1 MIVKRLLM
9 EDTMKSATFLAAL
22 IGVAFAAASV
32 SSTFAQSS
40 APGTTPPRPN
50 KVTAVPP
57 PPPPGGPDKL
67 VSQTRPKDPGARV
80 AKPRTPTVVD
90 DFAPHPDTLPSTC
103 YSTLGIQYFNCVASL
118 VTICV
123 NGGGSISYTDR
134 SFTCTIS
141 RN

>member
-1 MIVKRLLM
+1 M
-9 EDTMKSATFLAAL
+9 EDTMKSTTLLAAL
-22 IGVAFAAASV
+22 IGIAFAAASV

-67 VSQTRPKDPGARV
+67 TTQVGPKRPGDRV

-103 YSTLGIQYFNCVASL
+103 HAGGGIIFGQCAASL
-118 VTICV
+118 LANCL
-123 NGGGSISYTDR
+123 DR
-134 SFTCTIS
+134 NWNYSCDGTSCTCS
-141 RN
+141 RPWPEQVD

>member
-1 MIVKRLLM
+1 
-9 EDTMKSATFLAAL
+9 MKSTTLLAAL

-32 SSTFAQSS
+32 SSAVAQSS

-57 PPPPGGPDKL
+57 PPPPPGPDKL
-67 VSQTRPKDPGARV
+67 TTQIGPMRPGDRV
-80 AKPRTPTVVD
+80 AKPREPKVVD
-90 DFAPHPDTLPSTC
+90 DFAPHPNTLPSTC

-134 SFTCTIS
+134 SFTCS
-141 RN
+141 SNRN